1 MIVKLRQH
9 KTSTNKLVLL
19 GRTADTNEE
28 LVKQLQKNEIV
39 LHTAQPGSPFANIKA
54 PENEVVKSEIYE
66 AAVMCAKYSQDWRDN
81 KKDVKIHVFS
91 GADVFK
97 TLGMSNGT
105 FGVKKYKEIIA
116 KKEDIIKF
124 ERTVQK

>member
-9 KTSTNKLVLL
+9 KTSTNKLILL
-19 GRTADTNEE
+19 GRSADTNEE
-28 LVKQLQKNEIV
+28 LVKQIQKNEIV
-39 LHTAQPGSPFANIKA
+39 LHTSKPGSPFANIKA
-54 PENEVVKSEIYE
+54 PENEVEKSEIYE

-81 KKDVKIHVFS
+81 KKDVKIHVFT

-97 TLGMSNGT
+97 TPGMSNGT

-124 ERTVQK
+124 EKTVQK

>member
-19 GRTADTNEE
+19 GRSADTNEE
-28 LVKQLQKNEIV
+28 LIKQAQKNEIL
-39 LHTAQPGSPFANIKA
+39 LHTVTPGSPFANIKA
-54 PENEVVKSEIYE
+54 LESEVVKSEIYE

-81 KKDVKIHVFS
+81 KKDVKIHVFT

-97 TLGMSNGT
+97 TPGMSNGT
-105 FGVKKYKEIIA
+105 FGVKKYKEVVA

-124 ERTVQK
+124 ERTVQT